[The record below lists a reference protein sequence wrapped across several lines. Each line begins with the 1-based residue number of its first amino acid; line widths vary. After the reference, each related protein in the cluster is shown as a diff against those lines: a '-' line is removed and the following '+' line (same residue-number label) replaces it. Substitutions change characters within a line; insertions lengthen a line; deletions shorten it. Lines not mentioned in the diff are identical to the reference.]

1 MLDGKKALAIAQKY
15 TDDSLAGAGAVA
27 GKPCQIQSI
36 VEITG
41 GNRIT
46 FLWEDNNGDSH
57 TQNLNVMDGEKGD
70 KGDKG
75 DVGEKG
81 ATGNKGD
88 TSTITIG
95 TVTSGVSPS
104 VENVGTNTDAIF
116 NFVLAKGDKG
126 DKGDAGNDGQDG
138 KSFDIKAQYPTY
150 QALVTAHPTGE
161 AGDAYFVGTDE
172 NPDLY
177 IWLTDDQEWF
187 NNGKIAG
194 VKGDKGDTGDDGFS
208 PVASV
213 TKVGKVATISI
224 RDKVGQTTATV
235 SDGEDGVDAQF
246 EALPPANATN
256 EGRICQYIGETSG
269 SLVNGHFYKCVEES
283 GSFYWVELYGSAIDK
298 DATDKVAPNN
308 HALVESNAVYSA
320 INNAL
325 SSIYTPRG
333 DLTCAELTASLLVA
347 GNVGNVYEMSDAG
360 TTSAL
365 FLQGAGV
372 PIAIGDNVGI
382 IQTGADTYKFNLMA
396 NAFDLTD
403 YQKKDLTTPL
413 TIGGVSKT
421 TVEGA
426 LDGLNGLV
434 PSGASASN
442 KLVSERRVDGATRL
456 TNEDLNDIL
465 DAGTYFTL
473 NADTVA
479 HKPADN
485 MYNNII
491 EVSAIGKVGNDKYLM
506 QTFSSRNDELSY
518 FRHYYGGNWTAW
530 RQVLS
535 SNTLTSSVTENSTAP
550 ITSGGV
556 AEMRALLF
564 KDRTNKAT
572 DFVTSNATGVFN
584 RYNDG
589 ILTLSIENTDHNGM
603 SIDFDFTNSLIR
615 VYKVT
620 NGAQTGIKTVSLNNA

>member
-1 MLDGKKALAIAQKY
+1 MLDAKKALAIAQQY

-36 VEITG
+36 TPITG

-46 FLWEDNNGDSH
+46 FLWEDNNGVSH

-104 VENVGTNTDAIF
+104 IENVGTSTDAVF

-126 DKGDAGNDGQDG
+126 DKGDDGNDGQDG
-138 KSFDIKAQYPTY
+138 KSFEIKAQYPTY
-150 QALVTAHPTGE
+150 NALITAHPTGE

-177 IWLTDDQEWF
+177 IWLTEDQEWF
-187 NNGKIAG
+187 NNGKLAG

-269 SLVNGHFYKCVEES
+269 SLVNGHFYKCAEES

-333 DLTCAELTASLLVA
+333 DLSCAELTASLLVA

-413 TIGGVSKT
+413 TIGGASQT

-426 LDGLNGLV
+426 LGGLNGLV

-442 KLVSERRVDGATRL
+442 KLVKNSDVSPQLIASYEPESAMTYTAILNQLANQYTSEQIKNLIASGKRIVLHKTREGESFYYYHL
-456 TNEDLNDIL
+456 LHFNVTSGIMIFSTTFEHGSNLGITGLSIL
-465 DAGTYFTL
+465 K
-473 NADTVA
+473 N
-479 HKPADN
+479 
-485 MYNNII
+485 
-491 EVSAIGKVGNDKYLM
+491 
-506 QTFSSRNDELSY
+506 
-518 FRHYYGGNWTAW
+518 
-530 RQVLS
+530 
-535 SNTLTSSVTENSTAP
+535 NSTACQFDGSSQ
-550 ITSGGV
+550 TNLSSTTTN
-556 AEMRALLF
+556 
-564 KDRTNKAT
+564 DRFYIYA
-572 DFVTSNATGVFN
+572 
-584 RYNDG
+584 
-589 ILTLSIENTDHNGM
+589 M
-603 SIDFDFTNSLIR
+603 
-615 VYKVT
+615 
-620 NGAQTGIKTVSLNNA
+620 